1 VSILLPRIASPGNN
15 DELTLTLDVI
25 VAEGTVSKAIDIHVG
40 ERIRSRREELQ
51 LTVAMLSRAAG
62 CSEDDVRLIEN
73 GDMRPDADLL
83 VRLAQTL
90 RVKLSYFFEGC
101 A

>member
-1 VSILLPRIASPGNN
+1 
-15 DELTLTLDVI
+15 VI

-40 ERIRSRREELQ
+40 GRIRSRREELQ
-51 LTVAMLSRAAG
+51 LTAETLSQAGG
-62 CSEDDVRLIEN
+62 CSENDVRLIEN

-83 VRLAQTL
+83 VRLAQIL
-90 RVKLSYFFEGC
+90 SVKLAYFFEGF